1 MSRAPIGISRLIR
14 VSSSKPDPM
23 KIGNRSAKTK
33 KGKKTVKKIQKKRK
47 VSVYKRLPIPG
58 TSKYVTV
65 KSGDLYKSVDIFY
78 DHRKFNIR
86 TADIMKMKTVP
97 DIIRTLK
104 VYKIG

>member
-1 MSRAPIGISRLIR
+1 MILALLAIEQVIADRFQHKSFYTNFNG
-14 VSSSKPDPM
+14 KNFHT
-23 KIGNRSAKTK
+23 KIY
-33 KGKKTVKKIQKKRK
+33 VKKIQKNRK
-47 VSVYKRLPIPG
+47 VSLYKRLPIPG